1 MSNHWNHIINLI
13 SFMFCTNPFLPP
25 DWCSR
30 ERCHEWYINMNSDKC
45 HILLTDCD
53 IFLHNMNEILIVA
66 TIWLGFFCSIIWMRS
81 WLLCQYGCNFSSPE
95 GDFFTYSGS
104 LTTPPCNPVV
114 RWIVFKN
121 TIKISEAQVINHLSI
136 INYNEC
142 LLVERVSEIEEPT
155 RYETVG
161 QPQTN
166 PTTQWEKSATL
177 P

>member
-1 MSNHWNHIINLI
+1 MVGI
-13 SFMFCTNPFLPP
+13 
-25 DWCSR
+25 CSP
-30 ERCHEWYINMNSDKC
+30 
-45 HILLTDCD
+45 
-53 IFLHNMNEILIVA
+53 
-66 TIWLGFFCSIIWMRS
+66 
-81 WLLCQYGCNFSSPE
+81 PE

-121 TIKISEAQVINHLSI
+121 TIKISEAQVIDHLSI
-136 INYNEC
+136 INCNEC

-177 P
+177 PEDWNKRQR